1 MKYILDTN
9 VLVVS
14 ISRKSPHYW
23 IWEYLQKG
31 NYQIAVTTDILTEY
45 EEVLNHF
52 YGQEVS
58 KNVLATLDH
67 LPNVQYITKFYRWEL
82 IKIDL
87 DDNKFVD
94 ACIAFQAEGIVTE
107 DKHFNTLKKVEFPP
121 VQVLSIDQFQKKLN
135 P

>member
-14 ISRKSPHYW
+14 ISKRSPYYW
-23 IWEYLQKG
+23 IWAELQQGKYEIG
-31 NYQIAVTTDILTEY
+31 LTTDILAEY

-52 YGQEVS
+52 YGTEVS
-58 KNVLATLDH
+58 KNVLATLDN

-94 ACIAFQAEGIVTE
+94 AGIAFQAEAIVTE
-107 DKHFNTLKKVEFPP
+107 DKHFKSLKNVEFPP
-121 VQVLSIDQFQKKLN
+121 IKAISISDFYQILH